1 MNLRHAGNMVAPAFI
16 FANDNHYPV
25 TVKALKDTTIL
36 RLLPDA
42 MEQLF
47 RLDSRISS
55 NMVSILSNIVAFQA
69 KKIGILSMNLREKI
83 IHLLHE
89 EQQKQSTNRLLMPS
103 RQELANMLGVQKYS
117 VQRTLNELQADG
129 TFAATQRIVANK
141 PFIMQLPNSD
151 EYEDCYNVEGKVT
164 FSAEEVTVLATTD
177 VEQEKGEGYVLLG
190 SYEGIESDNYI
201 HALNDE
207 EYAVGGDT
215 YMPGGVFVAGSRAIR
230 PFEAY
235 IYSASA
241 NRAPYLR
248 IGGSD
253 TGMEDLVAD
262 KDEVWHTLQGIR
274 LSGRPTE
281 RGVYIRNGKKVMV
294 R

>member
-1 MNLRHAGNMVAPAFI
+1 MDIDTLEGLMKCPLMKGLTQQEVMNLMHQIRYRVMKYEKGDIFAHAGDKCLHADIVLDGELLASVVSPSGRIVQMNLRHAGNMVAPAFI

-25 TVKALKDTTIL
+25 TVKTLKDTTIL

-42 MEQLF
+42 MELLF

-129 TFAATQRIVANK
+129 TILLDGRHIEILN
-141 PFIMQLPNSD
+141 P
-151 EYEDCYNVEGKVT
+151 EGLK
-164 FSAEEVTVLATTD
+164 
-177 VEQEKGEGYVLLG
+177 
-190 SYEGIESDNYI
+190 
-201 HALNDE
+201 
-207 EYAVGGDT
+207 
-215 YMPGGVFVAGSRAIR
+215 M
-230 PFEAY
+230 
-235 IYSASA
+235 
-241 NRAPYLR
+241 
-248 IGGSD
+248 
-253 TGMEDLVAD
+253 
-262 KDEVWHTLQGIR
+262 
-274 LSGRPTE
+274 
-281 RGVYIRNGKKVMV
+281 
-294 R
+294 